1 MISFPLFKRN
11 MSYSLK
17 VSVIFI
23 AILAMYTTII
33 IYMFD
38 PEMAEMLKQ
47 YQEMMPGM
55 MSAVGMTGATSTLTE
70 FINTYLYGF
79 IMLIIP
85 MIFEIIIVNHLL
97 MKYVDS
103 GSMACLLATPNSR
116 KKIIT
121 TQFLSIWLSILF
133 IIVVTTIIGIV
144 SSEAMFA
151 GELEISKYIQLNVSV
166 FFLHL
171 AVSGIAFFGACFFN
185 ESKGYFAV
193 GAGIPILF
201 YLIQMLANMGDKL
214 DFLKYFT
221 LYTLFPG
228 DKIMSGDEGALVS
241 NIVLVGIA
249 VILYVT
255 GIVRFIKKDLSI

>member
-11 MSYSLK
+11 INYSLK

-47 YQEMMPGM
+47 YQEIMPGM
-55 MSAVGMTGATSTLTE
+55 MSAVGMTGASSTLTE

-85 MIFEIIIVNHLL
+85 MIFEIIIVNNLL

-116 KKIIT
+116 KKIIV
-121 TQFLSIWLSILF
+121 TQFLSICLSILF
-133 IIVVTTIIGIV
+133 IIIITTIIGVV

-151 GELEISKYIQLNVSV
+151 GELHMSNYIKLNISV

-171 AVSGIAFFGACFFN
+171 AVSGIAFFAACFFN

-193 GAGIPILF
+193 GAGLPILF
-201 YLIQMLANMGDKL
+201 YLIQMLANMGGKL
-214 DFLKYFT
+214 DFLKYLT
-221 LYTLFPG
+221 LYSLFPG
-228 DKIMSGDEGALVS
+228 DRIMSGEEGVLLS
-241 NIVLVGIA
+241 NIAMVGIA
-249 VILYVT
+249 VVLY
-255 GIVRFIKKDLSI
+255 GAGMVRFIKKDLPI